1 MSANRKL
8 SVGVIFGGRSV
19 EHDVS
24 IVTGH
29 QIMQAMDPA
38 RYEVVPIYIDREGVW
53 LVGEPLRDIQ
63 SFKDDRVSEMLG
75 IKEAVLSSSTAFKGL
90 IVPPISG
97 LVGRN
102 SLRRLDVVFPAIHGS
117 HGEDG
122 TLQGLLELVDL
133 PYVGCGV
140 MASAIAIDKPMTKIV
155 LQGHDIP
162 VVEGLTVTRAAW
174 IKDREAELDRI
185 EAAFSYPLFVKPA
198 TLGSS
203 IGIARVND
211 REALGN
217 HLDVAANFDQRILIE
232 PAIEGAIE
240 INCAVLGN
248 DENIRASVCEQPVS
262 FEEFLTYEEKYMR
275 DAGGMKGAERKVPA
289 PISDELTAR
298 IRQTAVDAFKA
309 IGGRGTARVDFLVQE
324 EAGNIF
330 VNEIN
335 TMPGSLAVYLWEP
348 EGLTPRALIDEL
360 IRLALDAHT
369 QKRQTRYN
377 YKTGL
382 VAHAAAKG
390 LKGLKGFKK

>member
-8 SVGVIFGGRSV
+8 TVGVIFGGRSV

-29 QIMQAMDPA
+29 QIMQAMDPG

-63 SFKDDRVSEMLG
+63 SFKDDKVSEMLG

-140 MASAIAIDKPMTKIV
+140 MASAIAIDKPMTKVV
-155 LQGHDIP
+155 LKGHGIP

-185 EAAFSYPLFVKPA
+185 EAAFPYPLFVKPA

-203 IGIARVND
+203 IGIARVSD

-248 DENIRASVCEQPVS
+248 DEDIRASVCEQPVS

-324 EAGNIF
+324 EAGSIF

-382 VAHAAAKG
+382 VARAAAKG